1 MSSSESSST
10 NTYSLNLL
18 SMPLL
23 QVVSDTTHTAAKA
36 TVNAVSNQF
45 KGRDADT
52 SVTIAP
58 PQPTPETTIAAPTAP
73 APESFH
79 PISRSDTD
87 DSIVSEASDDAAP
100 EPITE
105 SLEEGDGEAEF
116 QPAPAYSAVDGNLVH
131 GIHSTV
137 SLIHRCCFGIHW
149 VNVECCHR
157 TLTDTS
163 TKPPTSSIVD
173 RSEHAAPMPEI
184 EHGAGIGESGY
195 SSF

>member
-23 QVVSDTTHTAAKA
+23 QVVSNTTQTAAKA
-36 TVNAVSNQF
+36 TVNAVANQF
-45 KGRDADT
+45 KGREADT

-58 PQPTPETTIAAPTAP
+58 PQPQPNSQAAVPIAP
-73 APESFH
+73 APDSFH

-100 EPITE
+100 EPVIE
-105 SLEEGDGEAEF
+105 SFKEREGEAEF

-137 SLIHRCCFGIHW
+137 SLINADVLWGMPANI
-149 VNVECCHR
+149 
-157 TLTDTS
+157 S
-163 TKPPTSSIVD
+163 TKPPASSIVD
-173 RSEHAAPMPEI
+173 RSEHATPMPEI
-184 EHGAGIGESGY
+184 EHGAGIGESGQI
-195 SSF
+195 SF